1 MVGLQGFFPV
11 LFYISQLFCYEHDSF
26 FGKGNVFK
34 NYKKNMFPHS
44 KLHKGAVIRAAGHK
58 FLILYSEET
67 QQTKPTYSLYSQA
80 LTTHPVSISLGF
92 CLGGQGLLVKGEK
105 ICLQYLI
112 CV

>member
-1 MVGLQGFFPV
+1 
-11 LFYISQLFCYEHDSF
+11 
-26 FGKGNVFK
+26 
-34 NYKKNMFPHS
+34 MFPHS
-44 KLHKGAVIRAAGHK
+44 KLHKGAVIQAAGHK

-105 ICLQYLI
+105 NMFAIFDMCLKYNQYAFQKEILRI
-112 CV
+112 V